1 MSAETTE
8 TAETDFRSQYRAS
21 VAAGYSGRVHAG
33 FVFGLGAAVVTFC
46 LIQASGVSLG
56 HWLWVPA
63 GLFLVNLGEYGAH
76 KALGHKKRGFARM
89 FYARHAADHHGF
101 FHHDQ
106 YEIRDHRDLR
116 VVLLP
121 SYFLFV
127 VFAMAGILGALLSL
141 VLGAGAGWL
150 LAGGIIAGYVLYE
163 FVHFCDHLPAD
174 RAITRLPG
182 LRRMREHHRVHHDP
196 QLATRYNFNVTFP
209 LTDWLLRTTY
219 KPDA

>member
-1 MSAETTE
+1 MRSESATP
-8 TAETDFRSQYRAS
+8 DFRTQYRAGM
-21 VAAGYSGRVHAG
+21 AAGYSGRVHAA
-33 FVFGLGAAVVTFC
+33 FVFGVGAAVVAFC
-46 LIQASGVSLG
+46 LTQASDVSPW

-63 GLFLVNLGEYGAH
+63 GLLLVNVGEYVAH
-76 KALGHKKRGFARM
+76 RALGHKKRGFARM

-121 SYFLFV
+121 SYFLLV
-127 VFAMAGILGALLSL
+127 VCAAAGVLGALLSL
-141 VLGAGAGWL
+141 VTAAGAGWL

-163 FVHFCDHLPAD
+163 FVHFCDHLPAG
-174 RAITRLPG
+174 RAITHLPG
-182 LRRMREHHRVHHDP
+182 LSRMREHHRVHHDP